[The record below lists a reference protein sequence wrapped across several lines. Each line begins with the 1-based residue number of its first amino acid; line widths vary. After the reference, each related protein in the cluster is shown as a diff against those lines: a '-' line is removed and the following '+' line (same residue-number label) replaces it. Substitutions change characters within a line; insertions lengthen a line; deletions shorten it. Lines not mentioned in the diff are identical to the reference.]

1 MGGRHEATRGRR
13 HEATRGGR
21 HEATRGRDEVA
32 VSGCT
37 LSQSDSKKSVL
48 PHRAGWFQ
56 SGSVGF
62 SWFQL
67 VSVGFSWFSRFQ
79 LVSVGSAGSVG
90 VGRLLRRCRS
100 VRGGFSVAG
109 GWWGRLLSRLRLLS
123 RGCQFLLQSQ
133 RLCSRAASPSLWH
146 NLSARLCSRGRLFSR
161 GREGQFTR
169 GSNRACRRM
178 VEGRRWRGRRHGRHR
193 GEPGLRRRFCGIGAA
208 AEGAEI
214 QRAGH
219 TSWR

>member
-1 MGGRHEATRGRR
+1 MHPESIRFKE
-13 HEATRGGR
+13 
-21 HEATRGRDEVA
+21 
-32 VSGCT
+32 
-37 LSQSDSKKSVL
+37 SVL

-67 VSVGFSWFSRFQ
+67 VSVGFSWSRAASQ
-79 LVSVGSAGSVG
+79 ALSVGW
-90 VGRLLRRCRS
+90 GRLRRRCRS
-100 VRGGFSVAG
+100 VGGGFAG
-109 GWWGRLLSRLRLLS
+109 AVGRLGAASQALSVGWVRLR
-123 RGCQFLLQSQ
+123 RRWCQFLLRSQ

-146 NLSARLCSRGRLFSR
+146 NLSARRCSRGRHFSRGRLFSR
-161 GREGQFTR
+161 SREGQFTR
-169 GSNRACRRM
+169 GSNRACGRM

>member
-37 LSQSDSKKSVL
+37 LSQSDSKKASC
-48 PHRAGWFQ
+48 HIER
-56 SGSVGF
+56 VGF
-62 SWFQL
+62 SQVQL
-67 VSVGFSWFSRFQ
+67 V
-79 LVSVGSAGSVG
+79 SVG

-100 VRGGFSVAG
+100 VGGGFAGAVGRLGAASQALSVG
-109 GWWGRLLSRLRLLS
+109 WGRLRR
-123 RGCQFLLQSQ
+123 RWCQFLLRSQ

-146 NLSARLCSRGRLFSR
+146 NLSARRCSRGRHFSRGRLFSR
-161 GREGQFTR
+161 SREGQFTR
-169 GSNRACRRM
+169 GSNRACGRM

-214 QRAGH
+214 QRDGH